1 MRHLV
6 IPDTQ
11 ITPDSD
17 TEHIKWAAQYAVD
30 KKPDVI
36 IVIGDWF
43 DMESL
48 SSYDVG
54 RMSFEGRA
62 YTKDIEAGV
71 EALKR
76 FVAIIN
82 TESTRVY
89 RNKKKAWFP
98 RLIFT
103 LGNHEDRIDRAVE
116 CDRKLEGLMSLDD
129 LRLNEMGFEVY
140 PFLEVA
146 IVDGIAYSHFFTS
159 GIMQRPVSSARLML
173 NKKHMSCVMGHV
185 QDKDIAYARR
195 ADGTALVGLF
205 CGIFY
210 QEFKDYLGLQNNNS
224 WRGIWL
230 LNDVCDGSFDEL
242 PISLKYLKEK
252 YG

>member
-1 MRHLV
+1 
-6 IPDTQ
+6 
-11 ITPDSD
+11 
-17 TEHIKWAAQYAVD
+17 
-30 KKPDVI
+30 
-36 IVIGDWF
+36 
-43 DMESL
+43 ME
-48 SSYDVG
+48 
-54 RMSFEGRA
+54 FEGRA

-116 CDRKLEGLMSLDD
+116 ADRKLEGLMSIDD
-129 LRLNEMGFEVY
+129 LQLNEMGFEVY

-146 IVDGIAYSHFFTS
+146 IIDDICYSHYFTS
-159 GIMQRPVSSARLML
+159 GVMNRPVSNARLML
-173 NKKHMSCVMGHV
+173 LKKHMSTVMGHV
-185 QDKDIAYARR
+185 QDRDIAFSRR
-195 ADGTALVGLF
+195 ADSSELTGLF

-210 QEFKDYLGLQNNNS
+210 QETKEYLGLQNNNS
-224 WRGIWL
+224 WRGIWM
-230 LNDVCDGSFDEL
+230 LNDVDQGGFDIL
-242 PISLKYLKEK
+242 PVSLKYLKEK